1 MIDTLIF
8 DFDGTLMDTN
18 GVILRSWQH
27 TYQALA
33 GQDGDEEYI
42 LRTFGEPLELSLK
55 NAFPDVPVE
64 RSIDIYRT
72 WQQEHFS
79 EMISLFP
86 GVDEMLSE
94 AESRGFKLGIATSR
108 VKQSLYEGLE
118 KYNLTELFNGIV
130 TVEEVS
136 AHKPDPECVFRVL
149 EKLGSKPENSV
160 MVGDSILD
168 ILCAKNAGV
177 KAVLVAW
184 SLSLKGMALGDFPE
198 TEAPDHIIKTPM
210 ELFDIL

>member
-27 TYQALA
+27 TYRTLT
-33 GQDGDEEYI
+33 GHEGDEEYI

-64 RSIDIYRT
+64 KSVDIYRT
-72 WQQEHFS
+72 WHADHFS

-86 GVDEMLSE
+86 GVSEMLKE
-94 AESRGFKLGIATSR
+94 AKSRGYKMGIATSR
-108 VKQSLYEGLE
+108 VEETLYEGLQ
-118 KYNLTELFNGIV
+118 KYDLTDLFDEIV

-136 AHKPDPECVFRVL
+136 SHKPDPECIFKVL
-149 EKLGSKPENSV
+149 EKLGSNPENAV
-160 MVGDSILD
+160 MVGDSRLD
-168 ILCAKNAGV
+168 MMCAKNAGV

-198 TEAPDHIIKTPM
+198 AEAPDSIIRTPM

>member
-27 TYQALA
+27 TYRTLT
-33 GQDGDEEYI
+33 GHEGDEEYI

-55 NAFPDVPVE
+55 NAFAD
-64 RSIDIYRT
+64 
-72 WQQEHFS
+72 HFS
-79 EMISLFP
+79 AMISLFP
-86 GVDEMLSE
+86 GVSEMLKE
-94 AESRGFKLGIATSR
+94 AKSRGYKMGIATSR
-108 VKQSLYEGLE
+108 VAETLYEGLQ
-118 KYNLTELFNGIV
+118 KYDLTDLFDEIV

-136 AHKPDPECVFRVL
+136 SHKPDPECIFKVL
-149 EKLGSKPENSV
+149 EKLGSKPENAV
-160 MVGDSILD
+160 MVGDSRLD
-168 ILCAKNAGV
+168 MMCAKNAGV

-198 TEAPDHIIKTPM
+198 AEAPDGIIRTPM

>member
-18 GVILRSWQH
+18 GVILESWQH
-27 TYQALA
+27 TYRTLT
-33 GQDGDEEYI
+33 GHEGDEAYI
-42 LRTFGEPLELSLK
+42 LKTFGEPLTLSLE

-64 RSIDIYRT
+64 KSVDIYRT

-79 EMISLFP
+79 EMINLFP
-86 GVDEMLSE
+86 GVYEMLIE
-94 AESRGFKLGIATSR
+94 AKSRGYRLGIATSR
-108 VKQSLYEGLE
+108 VKQSLYEGLA
-118 KYNLTELFNGIV
+118 KYNLLDLFDAIV

-149 EKLGSKPENSV
+149 EQLGSKPENAV
-160 MVGDSILD
+160 MVGDSVLD

-184 SLSLKGMALGDFPE
+184 SLSLQGMAINDFPE
-198 TEAPDHIIKTPM
+198 AEAPDCIINAPM
-210 ELFDIL
+210 ELFDVL

>member
-27 TYQALA
+27 TYRTLT
-33 GQDGDEEYI
+33 GHEGDEEYI

-55 NAFPDVPVE
+55 NAFPD
-64 RSIDIYRT
+64 
-72 WQQEHFS
+72 

-86 GVDEMLSE
+86 GVSEMLKE
-94 AESRGFKLGIATSR
+94 AKSRGYKMGIATSR
-108 VKQSLYEGLE
+108 VAETLYEGLQ
-118 KYNLTELFNGIV
+118 KYDLTDLFDEIV

-136 AHKPDPECVFRVL
+136 SHKPDPECIFKVL
-149 EKLGSKPENSV
+149 EKLGSKPENAV
-160 MVGDSILD
+160 MVGDSRLD
-168 ILCAKNAGV
+168 MMCAKNAGV

-198 TEAPDHIIKTPM
+198 AEAPDGIIRTPM